1 LLHFGLCAAEEVDV
15 ELLQMETLHG
25 VMHGLVKRDMQT
37 ETPTV
42 FRCTRRHAVPSSGWQ
57 MHRRGV
63 SLHNVCTVPSIDKHL
78 GTTGPVLH
86 TDTHK
91 YLSASCAFRNLRG
104 HGRGGP
110 CLLTQ
115 CIATLYLYSQ
125 RSHST
130 LGACIC
136 WFTPAARRAPAA
148 FALATTEP

>member
-1 LLHFGLCAAEEVDV
+1 MQGRAVIDLAPFRSLRAAEEVDV

-86 TDTHK
+86 TDTSIS
-91 YLSASCAFRNLRG
+91 L
-104 HGRGGP
+104 P
-110 CLLTQ
+110 
-115 CIATLYLYSQ
+115 
-125 RSHST
+125 
-130 LGACIC
+130 
-136 WFTPAARRAPAA
+136 RAPSETLEGTAGEA
-148 FALATTEP
+148 HVF